1 MWFRN
6 KRTGVV
12 WLITDQAHAKRLA
25 ASPDYEL
32 VQKEGGQH
40 GRKRGKKASK
50 NRGDSE

>member
-32 VQKEGGQH
+32 VQKEGGRR
-40 GRKRGKKASK
+40 GGKRGKSAAKDT
-50 NRGDSE
+50 GDSA